1 MTINIQNA
9 SNVNVTGHRTNKN
22 CKAVYCIT
30 TGEIYASVIDAA
42 EANNVT
48 VAAMSGALCGRVKLC
63 KGKRFCYVSRMMEHL
78 EEINAANRMR
88 IAKVEAYDA
97 DLGRRNAI
105 ADTQQKIE
113 QHERNIAL
121 LQRKLT
127 EETCELEEAKAKL
140 NSLKNGE
147 V

>member
-48 VAAMSGALCGRVKLC
+48 VAAMSGALCGRTKIC
-63 KGKRFCYVSRMMEHL
+63 NGKRFCYVSRMMEHL
-78 EEINAANRMR
+78 EEINTANRMR

-97 DLGRRNAI
+97 DEKRRNALVAAE
-105 ADTQQKIE
+105 ADVK
-113 QHERNIAL
+113 
-121 LQRKLT
+121 KW
-127 EETCELEEAKAKL
+127 EAKVAELQEELGRAESNLNLAKYDL
-140 NSLKNGE
+140 MELKNQH
-147 V
+147 